1 MNEISVVVSQEP
13 GKVTWNF
20 EEIKKS
26 LEDSVAVYQGMVY
39 TDDTIKTAKS
49 DVAELRALAKAI
61 EDRRKEVKEKCLEPY
76 NIIEK
81 QAKELVAL
89 VNKPIEAINIQVQD
103 YESRRKE
110 AVRAKIDA
118 YWKQKCVALPEN
130 IWEAAHSK
138 IYDSR
143 WENATATQ
151 KSWKDGIDNGVAEIQ
166 GAIET
171 IKSFSSE
178 FEEDML
184 NSFYTDLSLQNA
196 IQKMNS
202 LKAQK
207 ERILEMERQKKEREA
222 RLAEQQAQEQA
233 QPVASVSQP
242 ASTQDLRQANMS
254 QNAEPKNENIPQPVN
269 KPEMVQEKPGIVL
282 RIVGSEQQLAKIK
295 DYIKFTGASWEEV

>member
-1 MNEISVVVSQEP
+1 MNDISVVVNQEV

-26 LEDSVAVYQGMVY
+26 LEDSVAIYQGMIY
-39 TDDTIKTAKS
+39 TDDTIKTAKT

-118 YWKQKCVALPEN
+118 YWKQKCVVLPES
-130 IWEAAHSK
+130 IWDAAHSK

-151 KSWKDGIDNGVAEIQ
+151 KSWKEGIDNGVAEIQ

-171 IKSFSSE
+171 IKSFNSE

-184 NSFYTDLSLQNA
+184 NSFYADLSLQNA

-207 ERILEMERQKKEREA
+207 ERILEMERQRQEREA
-222 RLAEQQAQEQA
+222 KLAEQQAQPEA
-233 QPVASVSQP
+233 PVPQTEP
-242 ASTQDLRQANMS
+242 TQNLRQADTP
-254 QNAEPKNENIPQPVN
+254 QNTVPEHENIPQPVN

>member
-1 MNEISVVVSQEP
+1 MNDISVVVNQEV

-26 LEDSVAVYQGMVY
+26 LEDSVAIYQGMVY
-39 TDDTIKTAKS
+39 TDDTIKTAKT

-81 QAKELVAL
+81 QAKELAAL

-118 YWKQKCVALPEN
+118 YWKQKCAVLPES
-130 IWEAAHSK
+130 IWDAAHSK

-151 KSWKDGIDNGVAEIQ
+151 KSWKEGIDNGVAEIQ

-171 IKSFSSE
+171 IKSFNSE

-184 NSFYTDLSLQNA
+184 NSFYADLSLQNA

-207 ERILEMERQKKEREA
+207 ERILEMERQRQEREA
-222 RLAEQQAQEQA
+222 KLAEQQAQPEA
-233 QPVASVSQP
+233 PVSQP
-242 ASTQDLRQANMS
+242 EPIQNLRQADTP
-254 QNAEPKNENIPQPVN
+254 QNTAPEHENISQPVN

>member
-1 MNEISVVVSQEP
+1 MNDISVVVNQEV

-26 LEDSVAVYQGMVY
+26 LEDSVAIYQGMVY
-39 TDDTIKTAKS
+39 TDDTIKTAKT

-118 YWKQKCVALPEN
+118 YWKQKCAVLPES
-130 IWEAAHSK
+130 IWDAAHSK

-151 KSWKDGIDNGVAEIQ
+151 KSWKEGIDNGVAEIQ

-171 IKSFSSE
+171 IKSFNSE

-184 NSFYTDLSLQNA
+184 NSFYADLSLQNA

-207 ERILEMERQKKEREA
+207 ERILEKERQRREREA
-222 RLAEQQAQEQA
+222 KLAEQQAQPEA
-233 QPVASVSQP
+233 PVSQP
-242 ASTQDLRQANMS
+242 EPIQNLRQADTPHNT
-254 QNAEPKNENIPQPVN
+254 APEHENIPQPVN

>member
-118 YWKQKCVALPEN
+118 YWKQKCVVLPEN

-151 KSWKDGIDNGVAEIQ
+151 KSWKDGIDNGVAEIH

-171 IKSFSSE
+171 IKSFNSE

-196 IQKMNS
+196 IQTMNS

-222 RLAEQQAQEQA
+222 RLAEQQEQA

-242 ASTQDLRQANMS
+242 TPTHDLRQANMP
-254 QNAEPKNENIPQPVN
+254 QNAEPNHENIPQPVN

>member
-1 MNEISVVVSQEP
+1 
-13 GKVTWNF
+13 
-20 EEIKKS
+20 
-26 LEDSVAVYQGMVY
+26 MVY
-39 TDDTIKTAKS
+39 TDDTIKTAKT

-118 YWKQKCVALPEN
+118 YWKQKCAVLPES
-130 IWEAAHSK
+130 IWDAAHSK

-151 KSWKDGIDNGVAEIQ
+151 KSWKEGIDNGVAEIQ

-171 IKSFSSE
+171 IKSFNSE

-184 NSFYTDLSLQNA
+184 NSFYADLSLQNA

-207 ERILEMERQKKEREA
+207 ECILEMERQRQEREA
-222 RLAEQQAQEQA
+222 KLAEQQAQPEA
-233 QPVASVSQP
+233 PVSQP
-242 ASTQDLRQANMS
+242 EPIQNLRQADTP
-254 QNAEPKNENIPQPVN
+254 QNTAPEHENISQPVN

>member
-1 MNEISVVVSQEP
+1 MNDISVVVNQEV

-26 LEDSVAVYQGMVY
+26 LEDSVAIYQGMVY
-39 TDDTIKTAKS
+39 TDDTIKTAKT

-118 YWKQKCVALPEN
+118 YWKQKCAVLPES
-130 IWEAAHSK
+130 IWDAAHSK

-151 KSWKDGIDNGVAEIQ
+151 KSWKEGIDNGVAEIQ

-171 IKSFSSE
+171 IKSFNSE

-184 NSFYTDLSLQNA
+184 NSFYADLSLQNA

-222 RLAEQQAQEQA
+222 RLAEQQEQA

-242 ASTQDLRQANMS
+242 TPTQDLRQADTP
-254 QNAEPKNENIPQPVN
+254 QNTAPEHENIPQPVN

-282 RIVGSEQQLAKIK
+282 RIVGNEQQIAKIK

>member
-1 MNEISVVVSQEP
+1 MNDISVVVNQEV

-26 LEDSVAVYQGMVY
+26 LEDSVAIYQGMVY
-39 TDDTIKTAKS
+39 TDDTIKTAKT

-89 VNKPIEAINIQVQD
+89 VNKPIEAINIRVQD

-118 YWKQKCVALPEN
+118 YWKQKCAVLPES
-130 IWEAAHSK
+130 IWDAAHSK

-151 KSWKDGIDNGVAEIQ
+151 KSWKEGIDNGVAEIQ

-171 IKSFSSE
+171 IKSFNSE

-184 NSFYTDLSLQNA
+184 NSFYADLSLQNA

-207 ERILEMERQKKEREA
+207 ERILEMERQRQEREA
-222 RLAEQQAQEQA
+222 KLAEQQAQPEA
-233 QPVASVSQP
+233 PVSQP
-242 ASTQDLRQANMS
+242 EPIQNLRQADTP
-254 QNAEPKNENIPQPVN
+254 QNTAPEHENISQPVN

>member
-1 MNEISVVVSQEP
+1 MNDISVVVNQEV

-26 LEDSVAVYQGMVY
+26 LEDSVAIYQGMVY
-39 TDDTIKTAKS
+39 TDDTIKTAKT

-118 YWKQKCVALPEN
+118 YWKQKCAVLPES
-130 IWEAAHSK
+130 IWDAAHSK

-151 KSWKDGIDNGVAEIQ
+151 KSWKEGIDNGVAEIQ

-171 IKSFSSE
+171 IKSFNSE

-184 NSFYTDLSLQNA
+184 NSFYADLSLQNA

-207 ERILEMERQKKEREA
+207 ERILEKERQRREREA
-222 RLAEQQAQEQA
+222 KLAEQQAQPE
-233 QPVASVSQP
+233 ASVPQTEP
-242 ASTQDLRQANMS
+242 TQNLRQADTPHNT
-254 QNAEPKNENIPQPVN
+254 APEHENIPQPVN

>member
-1 MNEISVVVSQEP
+1 MNDISVVVNQEV

-26 LEDSVAVYQGMVY
+26 LEDSVAIYQGMVY
-39 TDDTIKTAKS
+39 TDDTIKTAKT

-118 YWKQKCVALPEN
+118 YWKQKCAVLPES
-130 IWEAAHSK
+130 IWDAAHSK

-151 KSWKDGIDNGVAEIQ
+151 KSWKEGIDNGVAEIQ

-171 IKSFSSE
+171 IKSFNSE

-184 NSFYTDLSLQNA
+184 NSFYADLSLQNA

-207 ERILEMERQKKEREA
+207 ERILEKERQRREREA
-222 RLAEQQAQEQA
+222 KLAEQQAQPE
-233 QPVASVSQP
+233 ASVSQTEP
-242 ASTQDLRQANMS
+242 TQNLRQADTPHNT
-254 QNAEPKNENIPQPVN
+254 APEHENIPQPVN
-269 KPEMVQEKPGIVL
+269 KPEMIQEKPGIVL

>member
-1 MNEISVVVSQEP
+1 MNDISVVVNQEV

-26 LEDSVAVYQGMVY
+26 LEDSVAIYQGMVY
-39 TDDTIKTAKS
+39 TDDTIKTAKT

-118 YWKQKCVALPEN
+118 YWKQKCAVLPES
-130 IWEAAHSK
+130 IWDAAHSK

-151 KSWKDGIDNGVAEIQ
+151 KSWKEGIDNGVAEIQ

-171 IKSFSSE
+171 IKSFNSE

-184 NSFYTDLSLQNA
+184 NSFYADLSLQNA

-207 ERILEMERQKKEREA
+207 ERILEMERQRQEREA
-222 RLAEQQAQEQA
+222 KLAEQQAQPEA
-233 QPVASVSQP
+233 PVPQTEP
-242 ASTQDLRQANMS
+242 TQNLRQADTP
-254 QNAEPKNENIPQPVN
+254 QNTVPEHENIPQPVN

>member
-1 MNEISVVVSQEP
+1 MNDISVVVNQEV

-26 LEDSVAVYQGMVY
+26 LEDSVAIYQGMIY
-39 TDDTIKTAKS
+39 TDDTIKTAKT

-118 YWKQKCVALPEN
+118 YWKQKCVVLPES
-130 IWEAAHSK
+130 IWDAAHSK

-151 KSWKDGIDNGVAEIQ
+151 KSWKEGIDNGVAEIQ

-171 IKSFSSE
+171 IKSVNSE

-184 NSFYTDLSLQNA
+184 NSFYADLSLQNA

-207 ERILEMERQKKEREA
+207 ERILEMERQRQEREA
-222 RLAEQQAQEQA
+222 KLAEQQAQPEA
-233 QPVASVSQP
+233 PVPQTEP
-242 ASTQDLRQANMS
+242 TQNLRQADTP
-254 QNAEPKNENIPQPVN
+254 QNTVPEHENIPQPVN

>member
-1 MNEISVVVSQEP
+1 MNDISVVVNQEV

-26 LEDSVAVYQGMVY
+26 LEDSVAIYQGMVY
-39 TDDTIKTAKS
+39 TDDTIKTAKT

-118 YWKQKCVALPEN
+118 YWKQKCAVLPES
-130 IWEAAHSK
+130 IWDAAHSK

-151 KSWKDGIDNGVAEIQ
+151 KSWKEGIDNGVAEIQ

-171 IKSFSSE
+171 IKSFNSE

-184 NSFYTDLSLQNA
+184 NSFYADLSLQNA

-207 ERILEMERQKKEREA
+207 ERILEMERQRQEREA
-222 RLAEQQAQEQA
+222 KLAEQQAQPEA
-233 QPVASVSQP
+233 PVSQP
-242 ASTQDLRQANMS
+242 EPIQNLRQADTP
-254 QNAEPKNENIPQPVN
+254 QNTAPEHENISQPVN

>member
-1 MNEISVVVSQEP
+1 MNDISVVVNQEV

-26 LEDSVAVYQGMVY
+26 LEDSVAIYQGMVY
-39 TDDTIKTAKS
+39 TDDTIKTAKT

-118 YWKQKCVALPEN
+118 YWKQKCAVLPES
-130 IWEAAHSK
+130 IWDAAHSK

-151 KSWKDGIDNGVAEIQ
+151 KSWKEGIDNGVAEIQ

-171 IKSFSSE
+171 IKSFNSE

-207 ERILEMERQKKEREA
+207 ERILEMERQRQEREA
-222 RLAEQQAQEQA
+222 KLAEQQAQPE
-233 QPVASVSQP
+233 ASVPQTEP
-242 ASTQDLRQANMS
+242 TQNLRQADTPHNT
-254 QNAEPKNENIPQPVN
+254 APEHENIPQPVN
-269 KPEMVQEKPGIVL
+269 KPEMIQEKPGIVL

>member
-1 MNEISVVVSQEP
+1 MNDISVVVNQEV

-26 LEDSVAVYQGMVY
+26 LEDSVAIYQGMIY
-39 TDDTIKTAKS
+39 TDDTIKTAKT

-103 YESRRKE
+103 YENRRKE

-118 YWKQKCVALPEN
+118 YWKQKCVVLPES
-130 IWEAAHSK
+130 IWDAAHSK

-151 KSWKDGIDNGVAEIQ
+151 KSWKEGIDNGVAEIQ

-171 IKSFSSE
+171 IKSFNSE

-184 NSFYTDLSLQNA
+184 NSFYADLSLQNA

-207 ERILEMERQKKEREA
+207 ERILEMERQRQEREA
-222 RLAEQQAQEQA
+222 KLAEQQAQPEA
-233 QPVASVSQP
+233 PVPQTEP
-242 ASTQDLRQANMS
+242 TQNLRQADTP
-254 QNAEPKNENIPQPVN
+254 QNTVPEHENIPQPVN

>member
-1 MNEISVVVSQEP
+1 MNDISVVVNQEV

-26 LEDSVAVYQGMVY
+26 LEDSVAIYQGMVY
-39 TDDTIKTAKS
+39 TDDTIKTAKT

-103 YESRRKE
+103 YENRRKE

-118 YWKQKCVALPEN
+118 YWKQKCAVLPES
-130 IWEAAHSK
+130 IWDAAHSK

-151 KSWKDGIDNGVAEIQ
+151 KSWKEGIDNGVAEIQ

-171 IKSFSSE
+171 IKSFNSE

-184 NSFYTDLSLQNA
+184 NSFYADLSLQNA

-207 ERILEMERQKKEREA
+207 ERILEKERQRREREA
-222 RLAEQQAQEQA
+222 KLAEQQAQPE
-233 QPVASVSQP
+233 ASVSQTEP
-242 ASTQDLRQANMS
+242 TQNLRQADTPHNT
-254 QNAEPKNENIPQPVN
+254 APEHENIPQPVN
-269 KPEMVQEKPGIVL
+269 KPEMIQEKPGIVL

>member
-1 MNEISVVVSQEP
+1 MNDISVVVNQEV

-26 LEDSVAVYQGMVY
+26 LEDSVAIYQGMVY
-39 TDDTIKTAKS
+39 TDDTIKTAKT

-118 YWKQKCVALPEN
+118 YWKQKCAVLPES
-130 IWEAAHSK
+130 IWDAAHSK

-151 KSWKDGIDNGVAEIQ
+151 KSWKEGIDNGVAEIQ

-171 IKSFSSE
+171 IKSFNSE

-184 NSFYTDLSLQNA
+184 NSFYADLSLQNA

-207 ERILEMERQKKEREA
+207 ECILEMERQRQEREA
-222 RLAEQQAQEQA
+222 KLAEQQAQPEA
-233 QPVASVSQP
+233 PVSQP
-242 ASTQDLRQANMS
+242 EPIQNLRQADTP
-254 QNAEPKNENIPQPVN
+254 QNTAPEHENISQPVN

>member
-1 MNEISVVVSQEP
+1 MNDISVVVNQEV

-26 LEDSVAVYQGMVY
+26 LEDSVAIYQGMVY
-39 TDDTIKTAKS
+39 TDDTIKTAKT

-118 YWKQKCVALPEN
+118 YWKQKCAVLPES
-130 IWEAAHSK
+130 IWDAAHSK

-151 KSWKDGIDNGVAEIQ
+151 KSWKEGIDNGVAEIQ

-171 IKSFSSE
+171 IKSFNSE

-184 NSFYTDLSLQNA
+184 NSFYADLSLQNA

-207 ERILEMERQKKEREA
+207 ERILEKERQRRKREA
-222 RLAEQQAQEQA
+222 KLAEQQAQPE
-233 QPVASVSQP
+233 ASVPQTEP
-242 ASTQDLRQANMS
+242 TQNLRQADTPHNT
-254 QNAEPKNENIPQPVN
+254 APEHENIPQPVN

>member
-1 MNEISVVVSQEP
+1 MNDISVVVNQEV

-26 LEDSVAVYQGMVY
+26 LEDSVAIYQGMVY
-39 TDDTIKTAKS
+39 TDDTIKTAKT

-118 YWKQKCVALPEN
+118 YWKQKCAVLPES
-130 IWEAAHSK
+130 IWDAAHSK

-151 KSWKDGIDNGVAEIQ
+151 KSWKEGIDNGVAEIQ

-171 IKSFSSE
+171 IKSFNSE

-184 NSFYTDLSLQNA
+184 NSFYADLSIQNA

-207 ERILEMERQKKEREA
+207 ERILEKERQRREREA
-222 RLAEQQAQEQA
+222 KLAEQQAQPE
-233 QPVASVSQP
+233 ASVPQTEP
-242 ASTQDLRQANMS
+242 TQNLRQADTPHNT
-254 QNAEPKNENIPQPVN
+254 APEHENIPQSVN

>member
-1 MNEISVVVSQEP
+1 MNDISVVVNQEV

-26 LEDSVAVYQGMVY
+26 LEDSVAIYQGMVY
-39 TDDTIKTAKS
+39 TDDTIKTAKT

-118 YWKQKCVALPEN
+118 YWKQKCAVLPES
-130 IWEAAHSK
+130 IWDAAHSK

-151 KSWKDGIDNGVAEIQ
+151 KSWKEGIDNGVAEIQ
-166 GAIET
+166 EAIET
-171 IKSFSSE
+171 IKSFNSE

-184 NSFYTDLSLQNA
+184 NSFYADLSLQNA

-207 ERILEMERQKKEREA
+207 ERILEKERQRREREA
-222 RLAEQQAQEQA
+222 KLAEQQAQPE
-233 QPVASVSQP
+233 ASVPQTEP
-242 ASTQDLRQANMS
+242 TQNLRQADTPHNT
-254 QNAEPKNENIPQPVN
+254 APEHENIPQPVN

>member
-1 MNEISVVVSQEP
+1 MNDISVVVNQEV

-26 LEDSVAVYQGMVY
+26 LEDSVAIYKGMIY
-39 TDDTIKTAKS
+39 TDDTIKTAKT

-118 YWKQKCVALPEN
+118 YWKQKCVVLPES
-130 IWEAAHSK
+130 IWDAAHSK

-151 KSWKDGIDNGVAEIQ
+151 KSWKEGIDNGVAEIQ

-171 IKSFSSE
+171 IKSFNSE

-184 NSFYTDLSLQNA
+184 NSFYADLSLQNA
-196 IQKMNS
+196 IQKINS

-207 ERILEMERQKKEREA
+207 ERILEMERQRQEREA
-222 RLAEQQAQEQA
+222 KLAEQQAQPEA
-233 QPVASVSQP
+233 PVPQTEP
-242 ASTQDLRQANMS
+242 TQNLRQADTP
-254 QNAEPKNENIPQPVN
+254 QNTVPEHENIPQPVN

>member
-1 MNEISVVVSQEP
+1 MNDISVVVNQEV

-26 LEDSVAVYQGMVY
+26 LEDSVAIYQGMIY
-39 TDDTIKTAKS
+39 TDDTIKTAKT

-103 YESRRKE
+103 YENRRKE

-118 YWKQKCVALPEN
+118 YWKQKCVVLPES
-130 IWEAAHSK
+130 IWDAAHSK

-151 KSWKDGIDNGVAEIQ
+151 KSWKEGIDNGVAEIQ

-171 IKSFSSE
+171 IKSFNSE

-184 NSFYTDLSLQNA
+184 NSFYADLSLQNA

-207 ERILEMERQKKEREA
+207 ERILEKERQRREREA
-222 RLAEQQAQEQA
+222 KLAEQQAQPEA
-233 QPVASVSQP
+233 PVPQTEP
-242 ASTQDLRQANMS
+242 TQNLRQADTP
-254 QNAEPKNENIPQPVN
+254 QNTVPEHENIPQPVN

>member
-1 MNEISVVVSQEP
+1 MNDISVVVNQEV

-26 LEDSVAVYQGMVY
+26 LEDSVAIYQGMVY
-39 TDDTIKTAKS
+39 TDDTIKTAKT

-118 YWKQKCVALPEN
+118 YWKRKCAVLPES
-130 IWEAAHSK
+130 IWDAAHSK

-151 KSWKDGIDNGVAEIQ
+151 KSWKEGIDNGVAEIQ

-171 IKSFSSE
+171 IKSFNSE

-184 NSFYTDLSLQNA
+184 NSFYADLSLQNA

-207 ERILEMERQKKEREA
+207 ERILEKERQRREREA
-222 RLAEQQAQEQA
+222 KLAEQQAQPE
-233 QPVASVSQP
+233 ASVPQTEP
-242 ASTQDLRQANMS
+242 TQNLRQADTPHNT
-254 QNAEPKNENIPQPVN
+254 APEHENIPQPVN

>member
-1 MNEISVVVSQEP
+1 MNDISVVVNQEV

-26 LEDSVAVYQGMVY
+26 LEDSVAIYQGMVY
-39 TDDTIKTAKS
+39 TDDTIKTAKT

-118 YWKQKCVALPEN
+118 YWKRKCAVLPES
-130 IWEAAHSK
+130 IWDAAHSK

-151 KSWKDGIDNGVAEIQ
+151 KSWKEGIDNGVAEIQ

-171 IKSFSSE
+171 IKSFNSE

-184 NSFYTDLSLQNA
+184 NSFYADLSLQNA

-207 ERILEMERQKKEREA
+207 DRILEKERQRREREA
-222 RLAEQQAQEQA
+222 KLAEQQAQPE
-233 QPVASVSQP
+233 ASVPQTEP
-242 ASTQDLRQANMS
+242 TQNLRQADTPHNT
-254 QNAEPKNENIPQPVN
+254 APEHENIPQPVN

>member
-1 MNEISVVVSQEP
+1 MNDISVVVNQEV
-13 GKVTWNF
+13 GKVTWNY

-26 LEDSVAVYQGMVY
+26 LEDSVAIYQGMVY
-39 TDDTIKTAKS
+39 TDDTIKTAKT

-118 YWKQKCVALPEN
+118 YWKQKCAVLPES
-130 IWEAAHSK
+130 IWDAAHSK

-151 KSWKDGIDNGVAEIQ
+151 KSWKEGIDNGVAEIQ

-171 IKSFSSE
+171 IKSFNSE

-184 NSFYTDLSLQNA
+184 NSFYADLSLQNA

-207 ERILEMERQKKEREA
+207 ERILEKERQRREREA
-222 RLAEQQAQEQA
+222 KLAEQQAQPE
-233 QPVASVSQP
+233 ASVPQTEP
-242 ASTQDLRQANMS
+242 TQNLRQADTPHNT
-254 QNAEPKNENIPQPVN
+254 APEHENIPQPVN

>member
-1 MNEISVVVSQEP
+1 MNDISVVVNQEV

-26 LEDSVAVYQGMVY
+26 LEDSVAIYQGMIY
-39 TDDTIKTAKS
+39 TDDTIKTAKT

-118 YWKQKCVALPEN
+118 YWKQKCAVLPES
-130 IWEAAHSK
+130 IWDAAHSK

-151 KSWKDGIDNGVAEIQ
+151 KSWKEGIDNGVAEIQ

-171 IKSFSSE
+171 IKSFNSE

-184 NSFYTDLSLQNA
+184 NSFYADLSLQNA

-207 ERILEMERQKKEREA
+207 ERILEKERQRREREA
-222 RLAEQQAQEQA
+222 KLAEQQAQPEA
-233 QPVASVSQP
+233 PVSQTEP
-242 ASTQDLRQANMS
+242 TQNLRQADTP
-254 QNAEPKNENIPQPVN
+254 QNTVPEHENIPQPVN

>member
-1 MNEISVVVSQEP
+1 MNDISVVVNQEV

-26 LEDSVAVYQGMVY
+26 LEDSVAIYQGMIY
-39 TDDTIKTAKS
+39 TDDTIKTAKT

-118 YWKQKCVALPEN
+118 YWKQKCAVLPES
-130 IWEAAHSK
+130 IWDAAHSK

-151 KSWKDGIDNGVAEIQ
+151 KSWKEGIDNGVAEIQ

-171 IKSFSSE
+171 IKSFNSE

-184 NSFYTDLSLQNA
+184 NSFYADLSIQNA

-207 ERILEMERQKKEREA
+207 ERILEKERQRREREA
-222 RLAEQQAQEQA
+222 KLAEQQAQPEA
-233 QPVASVSQP
+233 PVPQTEP
-242 ASTQDLRQANMS
+242 TQNLRQADTP
-254 QNAEPKNENIPQPVN
+254 QNTVPEHENIPQPVN